1 MADSNP
7 PLFVIKD
14 YCFKIYLVIIFK
26 SSGQFYK
33 KAYKNNSKDW
43 ISFFVSH
50 FINHSLKTRYYI
62 KKRICMIQVVPK
74 LHQMYG
80 HLI

>member
-43 ISFFVSH
+43 ISF
-50 FINHSLKTRYYI
+50 LY
-62 KKRICMIQVVPK
+62 
-74 LHQMYG
+74 
-80 HLI
+80 LIL